1 MNLSKTTKIHE
12 KLRQALDRRQ
22 EEIVFPELMTC
33 AMGGK
38 ADQLYCLLEEG
49 DCINSKSGVGNWPLY
64 LAVEN
69 GHLDVRGAD
78 VKKRHLPTGSTVLHI
93 AAKMG
98 HLDVLEY
105 LLAFCKSSRG
115 WHGYIRMVKTLLA
128 NGATTALL
136 DKNGFLFSLPEF
148 GGVWSEVEATR
159 QRHTKLILCCLAD
172 KSKKGLIDLQK
183 TWLSA
188 VYPQCIVEEVDGE
201 ENQSD
206 VDSGILLTSGYRS
219 TPITEDGMKTEG
231 IDINILTLDGLLAEE
246 MTSNK
251 NIIKIVHKARKG
263 QPVRPRKQ
271 SFAGVMSPSIPDS
284 GPNLNPP
291 STQEASSIN
300 FEKVHYRYETLRKD
314 SSKKIDNK

>member
-1 MNLSKTTKIHE
+1 MAAQKGHSDVVNILLK
-12 KLRQALDRRQ
+12 RQ

-49 DCINSKSGVGNWPLY
+49 DCINSK
-64 LAVEN
+64 
-69 GHLDVRGAD
+69 RGAD

-148 GGVWSEVEATR
+148 GGMEW
-159 QRHTKLILCCLAD
+159 LAMP
-172 KSKKGLIDLQK
+172 K
-183 TWLSA
+183 
-188 VYPQCIVEEVDGE
+188 
-201 ENQSD
+201 
-206 VDSGILLTSGYRS
+206 
-219 TPITEDGMKTEG
+219 
-231 IDINILTLDGLLAEE
+231 
-246 MTSNK
+246 
-251 NIIKIVHKARKG
+251 
-263 QPVRPRKQ
+263 KQ

-300 FEKVHYRYETLRKD
+300 FEKF
-314 SSKKIDNK
+314 SDNYNI